1 MRLRHRHCLNHRL
14 AYVLF
19 ALSLQ
24 HYSSIMRRILLVY
37 MLYLSV
43 YFILFDRYMQLRLYR
58 RLRARSA
65 YLRAA
70 REGARSG
77 FDWAGWLLLSGWLR
91 HELAAAVSG
100 AGQLVWLQHIVAR
113 RVHALV

>member
-24 HYSSIMRRILLVY
+24 HYSNIMRRILLVY
-37 MLYLSV
+37 MLYLSA

-58 RLRARSA
+58 RLRSRTA
-65 YLRAA
+65 YLAA
-70 REGARSG
+70 TCGAAHRG
-77 FDWAGWLLLSGWLR
+77 FDWSGWLLLSGWLR
-91 HELAAAVSG
+91 RG
-100 AGQLVWLQHIVAR
+100 
-113 RVHALV
+113 